1 MPDRVNML
9 PKVILP
15 TASFTPATFQGVT
28 FTPQQADMSLLARS
42 LDKVEQREEKL
53 SAQRLALSEAFS
65 KARELLPDNE
75 ETNRYITENQERISK
90 NIDTMAGIG
99 DMSNALQS
107 ARTLAGDFISSPEY
121 NARVKHHKQ
130 RNAWLE
136 ELKRSNVDNNVK
148 EYYEDIYT
156 DTPEFTRDVNGAI
169 TGAQEF
175 KAPLPEQGQSATA
188 IIQMAVKAT
197 ADERTDT
204 SSSHSGSGGGS
215 SSAYRR
221 ELLTADK
228 ISQTAKSIVNS
239 DTRVRQAFIDQFN
252 AGIHKI
258 NKLERQKNELNNQL
272 AITTDENKRRDL
284 ENRIASIENQASG
297 YKSSFYK
304 NSAPIANAEAYIDN
318 LFSANNEE
326 IKNASYDYQHSSSSS
341 HSGSAGGGGG
351 AGAADGG
358 LGALLSGLP
367 STQDLIEI
375 DVKTK
380 TGNVHIKP
388 QQNNMP
394 QHGRRPEQKTEYKP
408 SVPLTKTNKIVDTPW

>member
-1 MPDRVNML
+1 MPNNL
-9 PKVILP
+9 PKIQLNAA
-15 TASFTPATFQGVT
+15 TFTPATF
-28 FTPQQADMSLLARS
+28 TPQVYTPLQSDMNLLARS
-42 LDKVEQREEKL
+42 LDKIEDREEKL
-53 SAQRLALSEAFS
+53 SSQRAAVAEAFS
-65 KARELLPDNE
+65 KARDLLPDNA
-75 ETNRYITENQERISK
+75 ETNQYITDNQNRVMNSIDAMADVDDIS
-90 NIDTMAGIG
+90 G
-99 DMSNALQS
+99 ALTS
-107 ARTLAGDFISSPEY
+107 ARQLASEFISSPEY

-156 DTPEFTRDVNGAI
+156 DTPEFTRDVNGTI

-175 KAPLPEQGQSATA
+175 NAPLPEQGQSATA

-204 SSSHSGSGGGS
+204 SSSHSGSGSGS

-228 ISQTAKSIVNS
+228 ISQTAKSIVNN

-258 NKLERQKNELNNQL
+258 NKLERQKNELSNQL

-284 ENRIASIENQASG
+284 ENRIASIDNQANG
-297 YKSSFYK
+297 YKNSFYK
-304 NSAPIANAEAYIDN
+304 NSAPIANAEAYIDS

-326 IKNASYDYQHSSSSS
+326 IKNASYDYQHSSSNS

-351 AGAADGG
+351 VGPDGLGNLLGG
-358 LGALLSGLP
+358 LPL
-367 STQDLIEI
+367 TQDLISS
-375 DVKTK
+375 DVQTK
-380 TGNVHIKP
+380 SGNVHFTTKQATVP
-388 QQNNMP
+388 EK
-394 QHGRRPEQKTEYKP
+394 GRNRPKQTTEYKP
-408 SVPLTKTNKIVDTPW
+408 AVSLGRNTYVAPGKTW

>member
-1 MPDRVNML
+1 MPNNL
-9 PKVILP
+9 PKIQLNAA
-15 TASFTPATFQGVT
+15 TFTPATF
-28 FTPQQADMSLLARS
+28 TPQVYTPLQTDTNLLARS
-42 LDKVEQREEKL
+42 LDKIEDREEKL
-53 SAQRLALSEAFS
+53 SSQRAAIAEAFS
-65 KARELLPDNE
+65 KARDLLPDNA
-75 ETNRYITENQERISK
+75 ETNQYITDNQNRVMNS
-90 NIDTMAGIG
+90 IDAMADVDDVSG
-99 DMSNALQS
+99 ALTS
-107 ARTLAGDFISSPEY
+107 ARQLASEFISSPEY

-136 ELKRSNVDNNVK
+136 DLKRSNVDNYVK
-148 EYYEDIYT
+148 EYYQDIYS

-228 ISQTAKSIVNS
+228 ISQTAKSIVNN

-252 AGIHKI
+252 AGIHQI
-258 NKLERQKNELNNQL
+258 NKLKKQKQDLANQL
-272 AITTDENKRRDL
+272 ATTTDENKRRDL
-284 ENRIASIENQASG
+284 ENRIASIENQSNG

-304 NSAPIANAEAYIDN
+304 NGAPIANAEAYIDS
-318 LFSANNEE
+318 LFGANNEE

-351 AGAADGG
+351 TLVDSSGG
-358 LGALLSGLP
+358 LLSGLP
-367 STQDLIEI
+367 LTQDLIAGDI
-375 DVKTK
+375 KTK
-380 TGNVHIKP
+380 QGNVHFEVKP
-388 QQNNMP
+388 ASAPQKGNN
-394 QHGRRPEQKTEYKP
+394 RPKQTTEYKP
-408 SVPLTKTNKIVDTPW
+408 AVPLERNNYVAPGRSW